1 MIVMMPI
8 CLILIKL
15 QGKKPNMEPN
25 EPFLSFEEKREN
37 KLKKKES
44 VKGIGVQEQ
53 QKKRVEKKRTNENL
67 DHLSVEQK
75 KERYRANAKASRI
88 KNKELN
94 NERRRADYALNKQA
108 EGKIYK
114 PHKRYEQTSQPVEQA
129 SQLVEETSI
138 QTPIYN
144 SG

>member
-1 MIVMMPI
+1 MPI
-8 CLILIKL
+8 RLILIKL

-37 KLKKKES
+37 KLKKKRICERNRRTRIAEE
-44 VKGIGVQEQ
+44 KG
-53 QKKRVEKKRTNENL
+53 RKKRTNENL